1 LIFVRFGGIIS
12 LFEQQENIVSY
23 KIYVDLDGVLVD
35 FDKEADRIGFP
46 VEAFE
51 ADSQVRARFWHN
63 IGKMARHG
71 FEFWGVMDKMA
82 DADVLWSRLMAADHA
97 VEILSATGHVGNA
110 DAEKRKWVETHLGD
124 VVVNLVRKSKDK
136 ATFAAPTAILIDDR
150 KKSIEPWVAAGG
162 IGVLHVSAEDTIRQL
177 EELGVL

>member
-1 LIFVRFGGIIS
+1 MM
-12 LFEQQENIVSY
+12 SY
-23 KIYVDLDGVLVD
+23 TIYVDLDGVLVD
-35 FDKEADRIGFP
+35 FDKEAERIGFP

-51 ADSQVRARFWHN
+51 ADNKVKARFWHN
-63 IGKMARHG
+63 IGKMAHHG
-71 FEFWGVMDKMA
+71 FEFWGVMDKMV
-82 DADVLWSRLMAADHA
+82 DADILWNRLMEADHP

-136 ATFAAPTAILIDDR
+136 ATFASPKAILIDDR
-150 KKSIEPWVAAGG
+150 EKSITPWVEAGG
-162 IGVLHVSAEDTIRQL
+162 IGVLHVSADDTIRQL